1 METNVFGPI
10 KVIQAILPRLRNQG
24 SGTIINISSV
34 TGLRAVPTNSPYSAS
49 KHALEAYSE
58 SLSLEVAPFG
68 IRVLVVEPGAFRTN
82 FLGSGG
88 VSMQSLGE
96 AYKGTMVEDIY
107 NHFSTAD
114 QKQPGA
120 PDKAA
125 QRIVEAVGM
134 SGMMKNKK
142 QMLRLP
148 LGSDCLKMLGGQV
161 DTLRNTLDEFCDVAR
176 STDA

>member
-1 METNVFGPI
+1 M
-10 KVIQAILPRLRNQG
+10 
-24 SGTIINISSV
+24 
-34 TGLRAVPTNSPYSAS
+34 
-49 KHALEAYSE
+49 
-58 SLSLEVAPFG
+58 
-68 IRVLVVEPGAFRTN
+68 
-82 FLGSGG
+82 
-88 VSMQSLGE
+88 
-96 AYKGTMVEDIY
+96 EDIY